1 MSCGGTLTAGL
12 MTRRNP
18 VCLLLLLLL
27 GGALTAQTVD
37 SRVQMHKDAAAA
49 ALKTGDLS
57 RAQQEY
63 RTIIKIDPG
72 NVDAYAALGVTL
84 YSSGKFAEAAGSL
97 QTALS
102 LDPSQSRVKLFLA
115 LTQAELG
122 QCAEAVPA
130 LRDQLDR
137 QSDARL
143 RRLAGLAALDCQISS
158 TDLTSALL
166 TTQQLKTLFP
176 DDPDV
181 LYKSAELYTR
191 LWNQTAG
198 ELMQKHP
205 ESFRVHQLAGEV
217 YEAQGKG
224 EQAMRE
230 YSLALKE
237 NGRIA
242 GLHYRIGQLLLQQG
256 EANSEE
262 RALAEFQQELA
273 INPESAIAEYSIGE
287 FYRHRQDFQQA
298 NQHLRHA
305 VELDTNLA
313 EAHIALAQVFMAEHD
328 VDRSRQESEIA
339 VREQPDNPAAH
350 YALMLA
356 YRGQGKTEEANRE
369 LSLFQHLQ
377 EEQRRNFDN
386 KLSTLLTGKRAAG
399 LVAE

>member
-1 MSCGGTLTAGL
+1 
-12 MTRRNP
+12 MTGRNP
-18 VCLLLLLLL
+18 VCLLLLFLL
-27 GGALTAQTVD
+27 GGALTAQTVA

-49 ALKTGDLS
+49 ALKAGDLS

-63 RTIIKIDPG
+63 RTIIKIDPA
-72 NVDAYAALGVTL
+72 NVDALAALGITL

-122 QCAEAVPA
+122 RCGEAVPA
-130 LRDQLDR
+130 LKDQLDR

-158 TDLTSALL
+158 TDLAAALL
-166 TTQQLKTLFP
+166 TIQQLKTIYP

-237 NGRIA
+237 NSRIA
-242 GLHYRIGQLLLQQG
+242 GLHYRIGQLLLEQG
-256 EANSEE
+256 DANSEE

-287 FYRHRQDFQQA
+287 FFRRRQDFQQA

-305 VELDTNLA
+305 IELDMNLA

-328 VDRSRQESEIA
+328 IDRSRQESEIA

-356 YRGQGKTEEANRE
+356 YRGEGKTEEANRE

-386 KLSTLLTGKRAAG
+386 KLNTLLTGKRAAG